1 MIFSELC
8 LTKINLIKKVM
19 KKFFTLPFL
28 ILAFALSANS
38 QVISQYIETDSGT
51 EPKGIEIWNN
61 TDAALDFSTNELVI
75 EKGTNGND
83 PEPDFTLSEG
93 TVAAGGVIVIGTANL
108 QATAEGNGAA
118 FYEKGFTFNGNDA
131 LVVKYGGTTTD
142 VFGEP
147 GVDPGSGWSGNGVST
162 QNQNIAL
169 LSGITTGDNDGWSD
183 PSGRFET
190 ISETPSGENGD
201 EGFGVAPETG
211 GNASPVISN
220 ITQTPEEVGSED
232 AVQVTATITDAD
244 GTVETTELYWGTE
257 SGVLENTIAM
267 QVAEDD
273 VYETVSSIPV
283 QADGTTVYYQIYA
296 TDDEDAE
303 TYSSELSY
311 EVSDSETI
319 LYEPFE
325 EDLSNWTSYSTE
337 GPQEWYW
344 GNYGNPPGSAN
355 MSGYEGGAVAN
366 EDWLVSPVMD
376 FSFVVEATLDFDEAI
391 NYSSGNVDTEQEVYI
406 STDYPGS
413 GDPAITGTWE
423 KLEVT
428 GRSSGDSWDF
438 VSVDQVDI
446 TSYTEQSGVYI
457 AFRYVST
464 TDGAATWEADNVW
477 VRGIFDVGMNNIR
490 TNEKVK
496 AYPNPT
502 SGMLTVEAEGFT
514 DAGYKVLNLSGKVIA
529 EGVLHSGQQS
539 LNLSHFEAGIYMI
552 QLCKEDKVAIKRLVI
567 Q

>member
-1 MIFSELC
+1 
-8 LTKINLIKKVM
+8 M
-19 KKFFTLPFL
+19 KKFFTLQFL
-28 ILAFALSANS
+28 LLAFALSANS
-38 QVISQYIETDSGT
+38 QIISQYIETDSGT

-61 TDAALDFSTNELVI
+61 TTGTLDFSTNNLVI
-75 EKGTNGND
+75 EKGTNGGT
-83 PEPDFTLSEG
+83 PEPDFALSEG
-93 TVAAGGVIVIGTANL
+93 TLAAGAVIVIGTADL
-108 QATAEGNGAA
+108 QATAEGNGAV
-118 FYEKGFTFNGNDA
+118 FYEKAFTFNGDDA
-131 LVVKYGGTTTD
+131 LVVKYGETTTD

-169 LSGITTGDNDGWSD
+169 LTGISIGDTDGWAD
-183 PSGRFET
+183 PSARFET
-190 ISETPSGENGD
+190 ISETPSGENED
-201 EGFGVAPETG
+201 EGFGIAPETG

-220 ITQTPEEVGSED
+220 INQSPEEVGSED

-257 SGVLENTIAM
+257 SGVLTNTIAM
-267 QVAEDD
+267 QVAEGD
-273 VYETVSSIPV
+273 VYETVSSIPA
-283 QADGTTVYYQIYA
+283 QTDGTTVYYQIYA
-296 TDDEDAE
+296 TDDEGAE
-303 TYSSELSY
+303 TYSTELSY

-319 LYEPFE
+319 LLEPFE

-366 EDWLVSPVMD
+366 EDWLVSPLMD
-376 FSFVVEATLDFDEAI
+376 FSFIVEATLDFDEAI

-406 STDYPGS
+406 STDYPGT
-413 GDPAITGTWE
+413 GDPATTGTWD
-423 KLEVT
+423 KLAVT

-446 TSYTEQSGVYI
+446 SSYTEQSGVYI

-464 TDGAATWEADNVW
+464 TDAAATWEVDNVW
-477 VRGIFDVGMNNIR
+477 VRGIFDVGMDNIL

-502 SGMLTVEAEGFT
+502 SGVLTVEAEGFT
-514 DAGYKVLNLSGKVIA
+514 DADYKVFNLTGKVVA
-529 EGVLHSGQQS
+529 EGILYSTQQS
-539 LNLSHFEAGIYMI
+539 LNLSHLDAGIYMI
-552 QLCKEDKVAIKRLVI
+552 QLCKKGNVAIKRMVI

>member
-1 MIFSELC
+1 MIFNELC
-8 LTKINLIKKVM
+8 LTKINFIKKVM

-61 TDAALDFSTNELVI
+61 TSSTLDFSTNELVI
-75 EKGTNGND
+75 EKGVNGGT

-93 TVAAGGVIVIGTANL
+93 TLAAGAVIVIGTANL
-108 QATAEGNGAA
+108 QATAEGNGAV
-118 FYEKGFTFNGNDA
+118 FYEKSFTFNGDDA

-147 GVDPGSGWSGNGVST
+147 GVDPGSGWTGNGVST

-169 LSGITTGDNDGWSD
+169 LSGITSGDTDGWAD
-183 PSGRFET
+183 PSARFET
-190 ISETPSGENGD
+190 ISETPSAENGD
-201 EGFGVAPETG
+201 EGFGIAPETG

-220 ITQTPEEVGSED
+220 INQTPEEVGSED
-232 AVQVTATITDAD
+232 AVQVNATITDAD
-244 GTVETTELYWGTE
+244 GTVETTELYWGLE
-257 SGVLENTIAM
+257 SGVLANAIAM
-267 QVAEDD
+267 QVAEGDI
-273 VYETVSSIPV
+273 YETVSSIPA

-296 TDDEDAE
+296 TDDEGAE

-319 LYEPFE
+319 LYEPFV
-325 EDLSNWTSYSTE
+325 EDLGNWTSYSTE

-355 MSGYEGGAVAN
+355 MSGYEGGAVVN
-366 EDWLVSPVMD
+366 EDWLVSPAMD

-391 NYSSGNVDTEQEVYI
+391 NFGTGNIDTEQEVYI

-413 GDPAITGTWE
+413 GDPATTGTWD
-423 KLEVT
+423 KLAVT

-446 TSYTEQSGVYI
+446 TAYTQQPEVYL
-457 AFRYVST
+457 ALRYVST
-464 TDGAATWEADNVW
+464 TDGAATWEVDNVW
-477 VRGIFDVGMNNIR
+477 VRGIFDVGMEHLDISN
-490 TNEKVK
+490 TVSV
-496 AYPNPT
+496 YPNPT
-502 SGMLTVEAEGFT
+502 KGMLTVEAEAFNNA
-514 DAGYKVLNLSGKVIA
+514 DYKVLSLSGSVVA
-529 EGVLHSGQQS
+529 EGILNSGQQS
-539 LNLSHFEAGIYMI
+539 LNLSHIEAGVYMI
-552 QLCKEDKVAIKRLVI
+552 HLCNKEKVAIKRLVI